1 MQALL
6 VSAALVAA
14 AEMGDKTQLLAL
26 ALAARFRRPWPILA
40 GILIATIA
48 NHLLAGVVGTW
59 LAQHIAPEVLQ
70 WAVALS
76 FFAFALWTLRP
87 DSFDDSRDYSG
98 GSVFI
103 TTAFAFFI
111 AEMGDKT
118 QLATVAL
125 AARYQS
131 LGAVVAGTTL
141 GMLLADAPV
150 VWLGRALVTRLNL
163 TWLRWLAA
171 ALFALLGVVTLVL
184 R

>member
-1 MQALL
+1 
-6 VSAALVAA
+6 
-14 AEMGDKTQLLAL
+14 MGDKTQLLAL
-26 ALAARFRRPWPILA
+26 ALAARFKRPWPILA

-48 NHLLAGVVGTW
+48 NHFLAGVVGTW
-59 LAQHIAPEVLQ
+59 LAQHIAPEVLR
-70 WAVALS
+70 WLIALS

-87 DSFDDSRDYSG
+87 DSFDDTRDYSS
-98 GSVFI
+98 GSVLL
-103 TTAFAFFI
+103 TTVVAFFI

-131 LGAVVAGTTL
+131 LSAVVAGTTL

-150 VWLGRALVTRLNL
+150 VWLGRALVARLNL
-163 TWLRWLAA
+163 TRLRWLAA
-171 ALFALLGVVTLVL
+171 ALFAVLGVVTLLL

>member
-1 MQALL
+1 
-6 VSAALVAA
+6 
-14 AEMGDKTQLLAL
+14 MGDKTQLLAL
-26 ALAARFRRPWPILA
+26 ALAARFNRPWPILA

-48 NHLLAGVVGTW
+48 NHLLAGVLGTW
-59 LAQHIAPEVLQ
+59 LAQHVAPEVLR
-70 WAVALS
+70 WLVALS

-87 DSFDDSRDYSG
+87 DTFDDARVHSG
-98 GSVFI
+98 GSVLL
-103 TTAFAFFI
+103 TTVAAFFV

-141 GMLLADAPV
+141 GMLLADAPA
-150 VWLGRALVTRLNL
+150 VWLGHAMVARLNL
-163 TWLRWLAA
+163 TWLRWFAA
-171 ALFALLGVVTLVL
+171 ALFAVFGVVALVL